1 MGVLNREAGEIHAKI
16 VYWGASGSGKTAN
29 AKLIQ
34 RKLKRDHRGD
44 LTVSKTESKP
54 TAEYE
59 FLAVELGMVRG
70 LQTSIH
76 LHTTPGGD
84 PHEDERRRLLD
95 GTDGIVFVADL
106 RPERH
111 EETLASFE
119 ELKNHLKSYGRS
131 LDDVIL
137 VVQYNHRDEADENAL
152 DDLHRNL
159 GVKSATHLESVAS
172 EGTGVLPCLTSISKL
187 ILARIREQ
195 ADQESEEAPPIEAAP
210 IDATEEADAVL
221 EVDVEQIEG
230 EDGASGYRLVTA
242 GSVEISGSELRIP
255 IRLIEETS
263 GREIDLSLRLS
274 LDA

>member
-1 MGVLNREAGEIHAKI
+1 MGVLNRESGEIHAKI

-44 LTVSKTESKP
+44 LTVSKTSSRPE
-54 TAEYE
+54 AEYE
-59 FLAVELGMVRG
+59 FLPVELGMVRG

-95 GTDGIVFVADL
+95 GVDGVVFVADL
-106 RPERH
+106 RPHRH
-111 EETLASFE
+111 EATLASFE
-119 ELKNHLKSYGRS
+119 ELKGHLGSYGRS
-131 LDDVIL
+131 LDNVIL

-152 DDLHRNL
+152 DELHRKL
-159 GVKSATHLESVAS
+159 GVKAASQIEAIAS

-187 ILARIREQ
+187 ILARIRDQ
-195 ADQESEEAPPIEAAP
+195 ADEEVVETPAPARAGDAP
-210 IDATEEADAVL
+210 L
-221 EVDVEQIEG
+221 EVEIDLDNGDAAGDAG
-230 EDGASGYRLVTA
+230 EPSYRLVTA
-242 GSVEISGSELRIP
+242 GSVELSGGELRIP